1 MDKTE
6 EQKITKRINIGI
18 RKMGQTRIC
27 MASVLAVLLLSGGCG
42 HGPDQTASP
51 QPGTPGE
58 VPFESR
64 EPAALE
70 RDQGTDQD
78 IEEACRSLTVRE
90 SPVDTV
96 RYDAQTDRIYKEAFL
111 KAITGQAPIRYRD
124 RQGTTTYRGLLPD
137 GVGMGE
143 EAFLK
148 AVRQSDF
155 FYQDYD
161 GDGLPELI
169 IDTEGPC
176 VLKYHPK
183 EDQVELYQQKEQG
196 WHPLGAG
203 QMITDLSGMRDVHY
217 RYESVDGEPI
227 SQASYRW
234 SSEDGYDCQV
244 TLDGQAYTVTD
255 REIVDQLDQAF
266 DRMITDV
273 PHPMS
278 FAVLFGDGEEQGY
291 LPGGEEPP
299 CYLLEE
305 TAALPLNEESGEE
318 WELYRSMMEGDF
330 SLVEDEHWGS
340 LQSHYEDD
348 LEKNRGSCSWSYL
361 LMDFDQDGTKELMI
375 RLYPDLVN
383 TTAYFHYEDGHVKM
397 WEGSYMS
404 ADQGYYTVP
413 LVNGR
418 ILGVEWY
425 QDYKEWWIKR
435 PDPQRWGRYAI
446 REKNYS
452 RAKSMSLQELKE
464 GDAGYYKFQDY
475 YHDGALCGTF
485 MDLLPEEWEQIEEMV
500 EGLLVPEEAWK
511 PCSVFTPKA
520 ERPEIPGVGALDPRT
535 GEVLCTGGGGVLD
548 ILFHMT

>member
-51 QPGTPGE
+51 QSGSPGE

-70 RDQGTDQD
+70 RDQETDQD

-96 RYDAQTDRIYKEAFL
+96 RYDVQTDQVYKGAFL
-111 KAITGQAPIRYRD
+111 KAITDQAPIRYRD

-196 WHPLGAG
+196 WYLLGAG
-203 QMITDLSGMRDVHY
+203 QMYMDGFVCTEGYIGSVQG
-217 RYESVDGEPI
+217 YESIAGELSACYLLSPI
-227 SQASYRW
+227 GEEGTVCR
-234 SSEDGYDCQV
+234 V
-244 TLDGQAYTVTD
+244 TIDGQRYTVADEGTTSRLQQD
-255 REIVDQLDQAF
+255 FYRIKDDA
-266 DRMITDV
+266 

-278 FAVLFGDGEEQGY
+278 FATLFGGGGQGY
-291 LPGGEEPP
+291 LPGGDQPP
-299 CYLLEE
+299 RYLLEDMG
-305 TAALPLNEESGEE
+305 AIPMNEAGGEE
-318 WELYRSMMEGDF
+318 WEAYKTMLEGDF
-330 SLVEDEHWGS
+330 SIVEDKDWLS
-340 LQSHYEDD
+340 LQRNYEWE
-348 LEKNRGSCSWSYL
+348 LQEYGGRCRWSYL
-361 LMDFDQDGTKELMI
+361 LMDLDQDGVQELVI
-375 RLYPDLVN
+375 DAFSALDRYER
-383 TTAYFHYEDGHVKM
+383 TACFRYEDGHVKM
-397 WEGSYMS
+397 WGDHGLEYPRSEVVLLANGMIL
-404 ADQGYYTVP
+404 YTF
-413 LVNGR
+413 N
-418 ILGVEWY
+418 
-425 QDYKEWWIKR
+425 
-435 PDPQRWGRYAI
+435 
-446 REKNYS
+446 
-452 RAKSMSLQELKE
+452 
-464 GDAGYYKFQDY
+464 
-475 YHDGALCGTF
+475 
-485 MDLLPEEWEQIEEMV
+485 
-500 EGLLVPEEAWK
+500 
-511 PCSVFTPKA
+511 
-520 ERPEIPGVGALDPRT
+520 
-535 GEVLCTGGGGVLD
+535 
-548 ILFHMT
+548 